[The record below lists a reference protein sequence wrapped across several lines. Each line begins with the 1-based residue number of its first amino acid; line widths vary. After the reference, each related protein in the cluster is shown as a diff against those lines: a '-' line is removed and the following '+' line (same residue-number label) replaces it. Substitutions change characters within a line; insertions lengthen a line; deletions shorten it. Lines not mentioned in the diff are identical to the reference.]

1 MDGVFI
7 GGCWPGECHYLTE
20 GNYLAYST
28 VNISRKLMQF
38 IGINPD
44 RLRLEWI
51 SAAEGSRFA
60 GLMNDFS
67 ETVKNIGPLKDDTD
81 RYETR
86 LEAVKRLIPYIKL
99 VERERLRVP
108 VRTEEAYE
116 KFYESEEFDSL
127 FKELIEEKLYLSE
140 MATLLCIKPQSS
152 EEIAAAMNLP
162 PSEVSRLLSSS
173 SRYGLVDYNTEDRVY
188 TAARKIQSFIR
199 RNEDA

>member
-28 VNISRKLMQF
+28 VNIGRKLMQF
-38 IGINPD
+38 IGINRD

-67 ETVKNIGPLKDDTD
+67 ETVKNIGPLKDDAD

-86 LEAVKRLIPYIKL
+86 LETVKRLIPYIKL